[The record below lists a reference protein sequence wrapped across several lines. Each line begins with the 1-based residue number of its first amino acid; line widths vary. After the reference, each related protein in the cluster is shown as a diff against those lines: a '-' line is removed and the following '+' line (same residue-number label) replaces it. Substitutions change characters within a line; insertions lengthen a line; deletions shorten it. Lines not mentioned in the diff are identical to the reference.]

1 MSIFEN
7 FEMYLNFRRFF
18 IFFINNITKMAQNL
32 TDRQVTVETLYKG
45 GRTPLEI
52 VRVLNGIV
60 PKSTIHD
67 IIARI
72 KKTGTAARK
81 LRMKTKMTE
90 D

>member
-18 IFFINNITKMAQNL
+18 IFFINNITKMARNL
-32 TDRQVTVETLYKG
+32 TDCQVTVEILYKG

>member
-1 MSIFEN
+1 
-7 FEMYLNFRRFF
+7 
-18 IFFINNITKMAQNL
+18 MARNL

-45 GRTPLEI
+45 GRAPLEI

-72 KKTGTAARK
+72 KKTALLLGN
-81 LRMKTKMTE
+81 
-90 D
+90 

>member
-1 MSIFEN
+1 
-7 FEMYLNFRRFF
+7 
-18 IFFINNITKMAQNL
+18 MARNL
-32 TDRQVTVETLYKG
+32 TDCQVTVEILYKG
-45 GRTPLEI
+45 RRKPLEI